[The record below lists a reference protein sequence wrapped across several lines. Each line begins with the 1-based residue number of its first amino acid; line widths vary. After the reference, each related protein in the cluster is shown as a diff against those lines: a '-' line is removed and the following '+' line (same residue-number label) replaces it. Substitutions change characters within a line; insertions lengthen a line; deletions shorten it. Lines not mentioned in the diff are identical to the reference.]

1 MGIIEYFVKRTRRK
15 STGCNVIFLGLDGA
29 GKSSLL
35 NFLSGESNTTVS
47 PPTQGFLIKNLKI
60 GNFKVHAFD
69 VGGQDHVRP
78 YWRQYYSGAGGI
90 VFVIDASDYER
101 LQEAY
106 DVLQEI
112 LEEDKLR
119 GTPVLIFA
127 NKQDLMDRAST
138 ETIKNALDLE
148 QYEIGDR
155 PLRWR
160 IQSCSAVTGVGVL
173 EGLEWLLQVMH

>member
-1 MGIIEYFVKRTRRK
+1 M
-15 STGCNVIFLGLDGA
+15 IFLGLDGA

-35 NFLSGESNTTVS
+35 SFLSGETNTTAS
-47 PPTQGFLIKNLKI
+47 PPTQGFLIKNLKV

-78 YWRQYYSGAGGI
+78 YWRQYYSGAAGI
-90 VFVIDASDYER
+90 VFVIDASDYDR

-138 ETIKNALDLE
+138 EAISNALRLE
-148 QYEIGDR
+148 QYETGDC
-155 PLRWR
+155 PLQWR

-173 EGLEWLLQVMH
+173 EGLQWLLEAVH